1 MCMEIL
7 NRIEELR
14 KERGWSIYKLA
25 EEAELTQSTLANMF
39 SRKTMPSIST
49 LMQLCDAFG
58 ISLSQFFSFENKE
71 FSNEE
76 FSIVSK
82 YRKLNPQEKQIIQ
95 NLLDSIIKSK

>member
-1 MCMEIL
+1 MEVL

-25 EEAELTQSTLANMF
+25 EESGITQSTLANMF

-49 LMQLCDAFG
+49 LTQLCETFD
-58 ISLSQFFSFENKE
+58 ISLSQFFNFNSTN
-71 FSNEE
+71 FSDEE
-76 FSIVSK
+76 FSIISK
-82 YRKLNPQEKQIIQ
+82 YRKLNEKEKQIIQ